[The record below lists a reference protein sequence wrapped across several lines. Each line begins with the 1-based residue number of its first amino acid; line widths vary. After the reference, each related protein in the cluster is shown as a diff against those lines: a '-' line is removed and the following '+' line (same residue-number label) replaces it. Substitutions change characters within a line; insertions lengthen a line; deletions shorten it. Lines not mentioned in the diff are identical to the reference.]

1 LLTGDFV
8 VPLAKAVQEQ
18 QKIIE
23 ELKTQS
29 LSQQKE
35 NEQLKKDIAAIKQ
48 SWGCNKQAAGSINC
62 YQVNFKNQQLLF

>member
-1 LLTGDFV
+1 

-35 NEQLKKDIAAIKQ
+35 NEQLKKDIAAIKAKLGLQ
-48 SWGCNKQAAGSINC
+48 
-62 YQVNFKNQQLLF
+62 